1 MNKMIRELVSIP
13 KKTEAS
19 NQLSLDLRAPSG
31 RARIA
36 LGNTDSRWRKINCNK
51 DRCPHPKG
59 SSQPFKQRHIGVHF
73 EDYNGY
79 STSKNIFN
87 RTEAIKIYVDS
98 LLKALKKT
106 KATEI
111 NISKKATVIIITWN
125 LNLRG

>member
-1 MNKMIRELVSIP
+1 MP

-19 NQLSLDLRAPSG
+19 NQLSLDLRAPLG

-36 LGNTDSRWRKINCNK
+36 LGNTDSRWKKINCNK
-51 DRCPHPKG
+51 DRCPDPKG
-59 SSQPFKQRHIGVHF
+59 SSRPFKQRHIGVHF

-79 STSKNIFN
+79 STGKNIFS

-106 KATEI
+106 KASEI
-111 NISKKATVIIITWN
+111 NVHQKATEIIITWASN
-125 LNLRG
+125 VRG